1 MLLGLDG
8 IPLCAPKTG
17 VGHYTFELAR
27 ELALLRPA
35 DELRLLSPHPFCY
48 PSDTAELAQWPENLH
63 ATRPAI
69 RRWERFWFAVGLP
82 RYLRRTGITLFHG
95 TNYDIPLGWDG
106 TKILTVHDLSLFR
119 YARTHERRLVW
130 RARWRWPLMLRA
142 ADAIITP
149 TEYVRREL
157 LDYFRL
163 PPAKVTAIP
172 EAPRPQF
179 QPLDAALTADTRR
192 RLGVADDFI
201 LFVGTV
207 EPRKNLATLVQ
218 AYAEMVSHT
227 DLRPQLVIA
236 GQKGWLTE
244 KFFADL
250 RLSSVADRVHF
261 TGYISEN
268 DLQALYASCRTFVY
282 PSLYEGFGLPPLE
295 AMACGA
301 PVVASRIGSHS
312 EILRDAACLVAPEN
326 VNELTAALINLLT
339 NAGAQQDLAERGRQR
354 AAEFTWAGAARQTLE
369 VYAAHEKRLTAI
381 MR

>member
-1 MLLGLDG
+1 MLLGFDG

-17 VGHYTFELAR
+17 IGHYTFELAR
-27 ELALLRPA
+27 ELALLLPA
-35 DELRLLSPHPFCY
+35 DELRLLSPHPFSY
-48 PSDTAELAQWPENLH
+48 PSDPADDARWPENLH
-63 ATRPAI
+63 AVRPHV

-95 TNYDIPLGWDG
+95 TNYEIPLGWRG

-119 YARTHERRLVW
+119 YAHTHERRLVW

-149 TEYVRREL
+149 TEYIRREL
-157 LDYFRL
+157 LDHFKL
-163 PPAKVTAIP
+163 SPARVTAIP

-179 QPLDAALTADTRR
+179 QPLDAAQTTATRQ
-192 RLGVADDFI
+192 RLGVTDDFI

-207 EPRKNLATLVQ
+207 EPRKNLATLVR
-218 AYAEMVSHT
+218 AYHELLQHT

-244 KFFADL
+244 KFFAEL
-250 RLSSVADRVHF
+250 RMSAVADRVHF
-261 TGYISEN
+261 TGYISES
-268 DLQALYASCRTFVY
+268 DLQALYASCRVFVY

-301 PVVASRIGSHS
+301 PVIASRIGSHT
-312 EILRDAACLVAPEN
+312 EILHDAACLVAPES
-326 VNELTAALINLLT
+326 VSELTATLVNLLT
-339 NAGAQQDLAERGRQR
+339 DEGNRQELSDKGRRR
-354 AAEFTWAGAARQTLE
+354 AAEFTWARAAQRTLE
-369 VYAAHEKRLTAI
+369 VYCAICTRLRFAI
-381 MR
+381 E